1 MLSFIITTNRFTM
14 ATIKQ
19 GILGGFS
26 KKVGTVVGSSW
37 KGIAVM
43 RSLPLSVSNP
53 RTTAQVENRDSFKAW
68 AQVASELLSTI
79 VKPLWDRDAKYM
91 SGYNEFIQVNKK
103 LSDAGG
109 SNWALTNA
117 VISKGKLGV
126 TALSATPVTSTSMAV
141 SWDTTPTGDYQQS
154 TDEAYIAVI
163 ETNNGN
169 FNTTDIKAIGFAT
182 GVQRSAGTATI
193 TFLSGWLTSG
203 STQTV
208 FLAFR
213 RADGT
218 MQGDSSATSLQML

>member
-1 MLSFIITTNRFTM
+1 M

-68 AQVASELLSTI
+68 AEIGSELLSTI

-103 LSDAGG
+103 LFDASPSDQRM
-109 SNWALTNA
+109 TNA
-117 VISKGKLGV
+117 IMSRGKLGSTPIDGMSSPTTQLTV
-126 TALSATPVTSTSMAV
+126 QWDNTLS
-141 SWDTTPTGDYQQS
+141 GDYQQN

-163 ETNNGN
+163 RTPNGQ
-169 FNTTDIKAIGFAT
+169 FNTTDILAVGYAT
-182 GVQRSAGTATI
+182 GVQRSAGAATVQFPTGFNI
-193 TFLSGWLTSG
+193 TGYQIAVFLS
-203 STQTV
+203 
-208 FLAFR
+208 FR

-218 MQGDSSATSLQML
+218 MQGDSASDSESF